1 MVMPTYE
8 YHCNKCDKNFSKIMT
23 LTEHERKPRAAC
35 PKCASRKVE
44 QLPSSFQAVTSK
56 KS

>member
-1 MVMPTYE
+1 MPTYE